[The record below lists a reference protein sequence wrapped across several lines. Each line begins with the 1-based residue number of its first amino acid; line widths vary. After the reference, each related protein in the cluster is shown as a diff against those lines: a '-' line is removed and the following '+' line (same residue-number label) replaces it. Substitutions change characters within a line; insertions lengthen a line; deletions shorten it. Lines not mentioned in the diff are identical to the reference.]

1 MKILA
6 AFLLAALVSGC
17 GDAPPPP
24 KADKKPVEQK
34 VESKAPEAPKPDPD
48 RELARR
54 VKRVLEN
61 EAKIQAAGIDVTAK
75 DGAVTL
81 WGTAASVEEMRRAA
95 QAAAKVDGVKSVDN
109 RLQVVRGS

>member
-6 AFLLAALVSGC
+6 AFLLAALVSAC
-17 GDAPPPP
+17 SEPTPPP
-24 KADKKPVEQK
+24 KPAVKAPEPK
-34 VESKAPEAPKPDPD
+34 VEAKAPEAPKPDPD

-75 DGAVTL
+75 DGAITL

-109 RLQVVRGS
+109 RIQVVRGS